1 AGNNFNISAIPTT
14 NNSATADSGE
24 PVPSCDNVNF
34 ATNGA
39 DIWYTVVVPP
49 SGSITLET
57 RGDGSGSITDT
68 GIAAY
73 SGTCG
78 SLTSLGCNA
87 DDGDGNFS
95 LLPLNGL
102 TPGEIILVRIWGY
115 NGAQGTFQI
124 AAWHNSIPLPCD
136 APSDFASGEITT
148 DSVELSWTGTSDS
161 FTIEYG
167 SAGFTPGTG
176 TAVAGV
182 SSPFT
187 LSGLDDNTEYD
198 VYLKSVCTASE
209 SDWVGPVSFTT
220 LEDTSAPAPV
230 CDLTVNISGTGW
242 GDEVTWQLLDANNA
256 VALSGGPYGNGFN
269 HTQTISATNPP
280 YTLVINRDGT
290 FCDNALNYTV
300 TLGGE
305 VDITGTLP
313 GACNTMSFN
322 IGNCPSCPLPSNLGI
337 ANATSTSVDLTWNA
351 SSSNADIEWG
361 PTGFTPGTGTM
372 VTGVTSPYTVS
383 SSIGVY
389 QFYVRQNCGGGDIS
403 DWAGPYSFT
412 VGGYQGGNISS
423 RYNTNPTVNSTDF
436 CTPEPTITIEVPEGM
451 QIASLQVLYSMR
463 AATAAESGAIADAY
477 MSEQRSFIYSP
488 TLSAGETSLAQGTGF
503 NAGNF
508 NYNRTLTFANGA
520 TGSVDFVLRSWR
532 TWEGIA
538 GCNATVNYVVN
549 GTWVIITTFEQ
560 IPPCPEPSNPML
572 NITGNT
578 VQLSWDGTGTFD
590 IAYGVA
596 PFTPT
601 TPTETDVTSPYT
613 FSNLENNTLYMAY
626 IRTNCT
632 INESAWVGPFYFSVV
647 EPCNIP
653 ISINLYDITDSSATV
668 GWVSDG
674 TSFDIEYGL
683 AGFTP

>member
-1 AGNNFNISAIPTT
+1 TT

-24 PVPSCDNVNF
+24 PVPGCDNFNF
-34 ATNGA
+34 ATNGG
-39 DIWYTVVVPP
+39 DVWYTVVVPP
-49 SGSITLET
+49 LGSITLAT
-57 RGDGSGSITDT
+57 RGDGSDSITDT

-73 SGTCG
+73 SGSCD

-95 LLPLNGL
+95 LLSLSGLN
-102 TPGEIILVRIWGY
+102 PGDIILVRAWGY

-124 AAWHNSIPLPCD
+124 AAYHNSIPLPC
-136 APSDFASGEITT
+136 PEPTDFTSGEITT
-148 DSVELSWTGTSDS
+148 DSVELSWTGTADS

-167 SAGFTPGTG
+167 PAGFTPGTG
-176 TAVAGV
+176 TAVTEI

-198 VYLKSVCTASE
+198 VYLKGICTAND
-209 SDWVGPVSFTT
+209 SDCVGPVNFTT
-220 LEDTSAPAPV
+220 LAEVSNPPA
-230 CDLTVNISGTGW
+230 CDISVSISSPNW
-242 GDEVTWQLLDANNA
+242 GDVITWQLIDGNGDT
-256 VALSGGPYGNGFN
+256 VLSGGTYPQEGYSD
-269 HTQTISATNPP
+269 TQTYIAINPP
-280 YTLVINRDGT
+280 YTLQINHDPNT
-290 FCDNALNYTV
+290 FFCDNDLDYLVTV
-300 TLGGE
+300 GGNI
-305 VDITGTLP
+305 DISGTIFDPCSGGQTSIPLTTDFT
-313 GACNTMSFN
+313 AC
-322 IGNCPSCPLPSNLGI
+322 IPSCPSPSNLGI
-337 ANATSTSVDLTWNA
+337 ANATSDSVDLIWSA

-361 PTGFTPGTGTM
+361 PAGFTPGTGTM

-412 VGGYQGGNISS
+412 IGGYQGGNISS

-503 NAGNF
+503 NECNF

-549 GTWVIITTFEQ
+549 GTWVIIPTFEQ